1 MNIDIDA
8 LKQGISVANSAMK
21 ASVIADEMERNQ
33 RLIDQVSRQN
43 AERNA
48 TLVAGAKANIEQ
60 KELLEQQIEIIRT
73 QNDLLFD
80 NYTKLKDLYDAQVN
94 ANKEATEELK
104 RSKRFNAWMM
114 VIAIIAM
121 IAAIAGPIVTV
132 LVSWH

>member
-8 LKQGISVANSAMK
+8 LKQGLSVANSAVK

-104 RSKRFNAWMM
+104 KSKRFNAWMM

-132 LVSWH
+132 LVS